1 METDPRDR
9 IDVVFRTGP
18 RESCFITLAVVQAFA
33 VADEHSGGQ
42 FHRDLQAGWDHVRD
56 GRERERHFRTNV
68 AYVLWQATD
77 VVSNA

>member
-9 IDVVFRTGP
+9 INVVLGCL
-18 RESCFITLAVVQAFA
+18 EKVALITLAVVQAFA

-42 FHRDLQAGWDHVRD
+42 LHRDLQAWWDHVRD
-56 GRERERHFRTNV
+56 GWERERHFRTNV